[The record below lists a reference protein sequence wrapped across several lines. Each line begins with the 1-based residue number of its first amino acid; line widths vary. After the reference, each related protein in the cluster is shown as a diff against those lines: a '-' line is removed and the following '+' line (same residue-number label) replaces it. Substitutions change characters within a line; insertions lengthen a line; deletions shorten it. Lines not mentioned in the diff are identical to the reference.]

1 MVLDQETDFVFFLR
15 VELKSQRGG
24 IQRLEAPDH
33 MIRVRHAFSDV
44 MEKQRKHEEFA
55 AFKRL
60 PKIGEMR
67 RTLILWLTEV
77 LQLLDRAQRMLVHRV
92 AVIKIAH
99 DERIDGAK
107 FREHLGQQSQPVHR
121 PQRNRRIARREQF
134 PELWPERRCL
144 WSCFPRPLP
153 DLSHGVFGFAA
164 ERHAGSRGL
173 AQQGEDVLPGLKRV
187 FHSHFKPARSFAETL
202 PATRRPCRPRF
213 APEGWPVSMQ
223 LQPVEQL
230 AIQCACVA
238 EIRAHPLRRVT
249 RGTYRHTQRTLRR
262 VRLSLVRMGICD
274 SSIRIVYKPAY
285 AD

>member
-1 MVLDQETDFVFFLR
+1 MNVRIRHQAETTQALDGQNGPGKSCDGSGIENITPQQRGGHVQMVLDQETDFVFFLC

-55 AFKRL
+55 AFERL

-67 RTLILWLTEV
+67 RTLILWLTEL
-77 LQLLDRAQRMLVHRV
+77 LQMLDRAQRMLVHRV
-92 AVIKIAH
+92 TVIKIAH

-134 PELWPERRCL
+134 PELWPKRRCL

-164 ERHAGSRGL
+164 ELHAGPRGL
-173 AQQGEDVLPGLKRV
+173 AQQ
-187 FHSHFKPARSFAETL
+187 RSEEHTS
-202 PATRRPCRPRF
+202 
-213 APEGWPVSMQ
+213 E
-223 LQPVEQL
+223 LQSL
-230 AIQCACVA
+230 A
-238 EIRAHPLRRVT
+238 
-249 RGTYRHTQRTLRR
+249 Y
-262 VRLSLVRMGICD
+262 LVC
-274 SSIRIVYKPAY
+274 
-285 AD
+285 